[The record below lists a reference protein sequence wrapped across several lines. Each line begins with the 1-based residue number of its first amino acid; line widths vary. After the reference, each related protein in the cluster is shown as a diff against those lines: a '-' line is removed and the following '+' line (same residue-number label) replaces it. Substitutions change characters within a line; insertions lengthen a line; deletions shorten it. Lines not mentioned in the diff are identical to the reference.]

1 MQLIEFQGW
10 EVALTSKESYGDNVP
25 PLFLASLTREPTKN
39 PALACGASLGL
50 WAILDYLASLG
61 GRTGGGFYNPSEALR
76 TVVRLV
82 CLGSLRSSKLDARAN
97 KKPRT

>member
-1 MQLIEFQGW
+1 M
-10 EVALTSKESYGDNVP
+10 
-25 PLFLASLTREPTKN
+25 KN
-39 PALACGASLGL
+39 PALACGASFGL
-50 WAILDYLASLG
+50 WALDYLASLG

-97 KKPRT
+97 KKPRTCVRGFLWVVGNTGLEPVTSRV